1 MIEKFLIDSGLKCGT
16 LKNFNTQILEDARR
30 GNSNHWYFLTP
41 LKVVDKGGN
50 GYKEVVINLAFPINA
65 IQFDLT
71 EQDAIN
77 RISEVKDSYENE
89 LIKFLQ
95 RTVQIPSYDFK
106 VIPFWS
112 NDKAPRTERT
122 DFANVKIHILN
133 AVLTIRYR
141 ESWFGC
147 KCN

>member
-1 MIEKFLIDSGLKCGT
+1 MIEKFLIDSGLKCGS

-50 GYKEVVINLAFPINA
+50 GYKEVVINLAYPINA
-65 IQFDLT
+65 IQSDLT

-77 RISEVKDSYENE
+77 RISDFKDSYESE

-95 RTVQIPSYDFK
+95 RTVQVPSYEFK

-112 NDKAPRTERT
+112 NDKAPRTERA

-133 AVLTIRYR
+133 VVLTIRYR
-141 ESWFGC
+141 ESWFRC

>member
-30 GNSNHWYFLTP
+30 GNTNHWYFLTP

-50 GYKEVVINLAFPINA
+50 GYKEVVINLAYPINA
-65 IQFDLT
+65 IQADLT

-77 RISEVKDSYENE
+77 RISEFKEQYESN
-89 LIKFLQ
+89 LLTYLKKYMNVP
-95 RTVQIPSYDFK
+95 TYDFK

-112 NDKAPRTERT
+112 NDKTPRTERT

-141 ESWFGC
+141 DSWFGC

>member
-1 MIEKFLIDSGLKCGT
+1 MIETFLLNSGLKCGS

-30 GNSNHWYFLTP
+30 GFANHWYFLTP
-41 LKVVDKGGN
+41 LKAVDKGGN
-50 GYKEVVINLAFPINA
+50 GFKEVVINFAYPINA
-65 IQFDLT
+65 IQTDLS
-71 EQDAIN
+71 EEDAIS
-77 RISEVKDSYENE
+77 RISELKDSYEIE

-95 RTVQIPSYDFK
+95 RTVQVPSYEFK

-112 NDKAPRTERT
+112 NDKAPRAERT

-141 ESWFGC
+141 ETWFGC